1 MHHVQRAENAWKK
14 RNCVGRRE
22 HIVVPLVCVDCM
34 VKNPFGTWDL
44 GLGTWDLGLR
54 LVIEQK
60 KREVSIKTIFVTP
73 KLIN

>member
-1 MHHVQRAENAWKK
+1 MCGLYGE
-14 RNCVGRRE
+14 E
-22 HIVVPLVCVDCM
+22 SL
-34 VKNPFGTWDL
+34 WDL